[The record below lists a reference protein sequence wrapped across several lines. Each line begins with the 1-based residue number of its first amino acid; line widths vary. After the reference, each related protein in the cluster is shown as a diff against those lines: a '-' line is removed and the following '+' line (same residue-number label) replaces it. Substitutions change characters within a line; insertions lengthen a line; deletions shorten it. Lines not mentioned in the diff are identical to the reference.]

1 MKAVSPERKNVR
13 VRPQIPSPGRH
24 RLFLAVL
31 LVAVA
36 LRVLTV
42 MGYSPVVWFEDSFDY
57 VGVAERP
64 QPYEVRP
71 SGYSLLLWL
80 LRPLHSFAAVAILQH
95 LMGLATGT
103 AIYALVR
110 RRAAGARTGWAV
122 LAAAPVLL
130 DVYQIFFEHTIL
142 SDVPFTFLVVTAV
155 AVVLWT
161 PGVTPGR
168 VAAAGLLLAAA
179 ALTRSIGLVLLP
191 LLAAYL
197 LVARAGVRALLT
209 ALVAVAIPLGGYAA
223 WYGAWH
229 GTPALNGGNGVWLW
243 ARTMPF
249 ADCRRIRPPQEEAV
263 LCPSQPVGSRP
274 ASPYFIWSDWSP
286 LRRVPGHPVV
296 TRADLFQPRIDAL
309 AGDLARRAVIAQPL
323 DYLRV
328 VGEDLRRTLSWRR
341 GPVPGAVPVVYNRY
355 VLPNT
360 EGPLPDGVRIPGG
373 GIRADLLAYGR
384 GRPETRVVE
393 PAAGVMRA
401 YQAFGFLPGPLF
413 GVLAAG
419 ALLACAVRLI
429 PNTRTQGLRTWRVW
443 IRGVRTQDVQPR
455 SVESRD
461 AQSRDVRSR
470 RVWSLDVRSR
480 FARSPDVPRPG
491 ILGPGVQSLGV
502 PRPGI
507 LGPGVQSLGVQSPE
521 SQSSDIAGSVT
532 PGLDTRGTETQN
544 PETQNPEARSS
555 EACRRTTPAGVLP
568 LAMAFALIVG
578 PVAVTAYDSRYWLP
592 AVPLLCL
599 ALSLTLTE
607 RRPRT
612 VPGEGHDGP

>member
-1 MKAVSPERKNVR
+1 MKAVSPERKNAR
-13 VRPQIPSPGRH
+13 VRPQVPSPRRH

-31 LVAVA
+31 LVAAA

-110 RRAAGARTGWAV
+110 RRAAGARAGWAV
-122 LAAAPVLL
+122 LAATPVLL
-130 DVYQIFFEHTIL
+130 DAYQIFFEHTIL
-142 SDVPFTFLVVTAV
+142 SDVPFTFLVVVAV

-168 VAAAGLLLAAA
+168 AATAGLLLAVA

-197 LVARAGVRALLT
+197 LVARAGARALLT
-209 ALVAVAIPLGGYAA
+209 ALVAVAVPLGGYAA

-341 GPVPGAVPVVYNRY
+341 GPVPGAAPVVYNRY
-355 VLPNT
+355 VLPNA

-373 GIRADLLAYGR
+373 GIRADLLAYGHE
-384 GRPETRVVE
+384 RPETRVVE
-393 PAAGVMRA
+393 PAARVMRA
-401 YQAFGFLPGPLF
+401 YQSFGFLPGPLF
-413 GVLAAG
+413 GALAAG
-419 ALLACAVRLI
+419 ALLACATRLI
-429 PNTRTQGLRTWRVW
+429 ANTRARDTRARNTRARSARTWRAR
-443 IRGVRTQDVQPR
+443 IRGVGTQGVRTR
-455 SVESRD
+455 SAESQG
-461 AQSRDVRSR
+461 AE
-470 RVWSLDVRSR
+470 SR
-480 FARSPDVPRPG
+480 FA
-491 ILGPGVQSLGV
+491 
-502 PRPGI
+502 
-507 LGPGVQSLGVQSPE
+507 
-521 SQSSDIAGSVT
+521 QSSDAPGSGT
-532 PGLDTRGTETQN
+532 RDPEAQDSETRGSETRGSKVQGS
-544 PETQNPEARSS
+544 ETG
-555 EACRRTTPAGVLP
+555 RRATPAGALP
-568 LAMAFALIVG
+568 LSMAFALIVG

-599 ALSLTLTE
+599 ALSLALTE

>member
-1 MKAVSPERKNVR
+1 MKAVSPERKNAR
-13 VRPQIPSPGRH
+13 VRPQVPSPRRH

-110 RRAAGARTGWAV
+110 RRAAGTRAGWAV
-122 LAAAPVLL
+122 LAATPVLL
-130 DVYQIFFEHTIL
+130 DAYQIFFEHTIL
-142 SDVPFTFLVVTAV
+142 SDVPFTFLVVVAV

-168 VAAAGLLLAAA
+168 AATAGLLLAVA

-197 LVARAGVRALLT
+197 LVARAGARALLT
-209 ALVAVAIPLGGYAA
+209 ALVAVAVPLGGYAA

-309 AGDLARRAVIAQPL
+309 AGDLARRAVLAQPL

-341 GPVPGAVPVVYNRY
+341 GPVPGAAPVVYNRY

-373 GIRADLLAYGR
+373 GIRADLLAYGH

-401 YQAFGFLPGPLF
+401 YQSFGFLPGPLF
-413 GVLAAG
+413 GALAAG
-419 ALLACAVRLI
+419 ALLACATRLI
-429 PNTRTQGLRTWRVW
+429 PNTRARSARTWRAR
-443 IRGVRTQDVQPR
+443 IRGVGIQGVRTR
-455 SVESRD
+455 SAESQG
-461 AQSRDVRSR
+461 AE
-470 RVWSLDVRSR
+470 SR
-480 FARSPDVPRPG
+480 FA
-491 ILGPGVQSLGV
+491 
-502 PRPGI
+502 
-507 LGPGVQSLGVQSPE
+507 
-521 SQSSDIAGSVT
+521 QSSDAPGSGT
-532 PGLDTRGTETQN
+532 RDPEAQDSETRGSETRGSKVQGS
-544 PETQNPEARSS
+544 ETG
-555 EACRRTTPAGVLP
+555 RRATPAGALP
-568 LAMAFALIVG
+568 LAMAFALIVC

-599 ALSLTLTE
+599 ALSLALTE
-607 RRPRT
+607 RRPEPSR
-612 VPGEGHDGP
+612 